1 MKGLPHRILTA
12 FLFSLVILTAVT
24 IWLRNSDYYLLPLQ
38 ERAFYP
44 RYDQLKPSGIES
56 HGYGIIGTA
65 MVFIGVITYSTR
77 KRVKRFSQI
86 GKIRGFLEFH
96 IFMCLLGP
104 VLILYHTTLKFGGV
118 AGAGFWCMSAV
129 VASGVIG
136 RYLYR
141 HIPKNIEGKELSAKE
156 LDEERNRLLQTLKEK
171 YGLGDT
177 VVESLDKLHAPKAD
191 ASDAG
196 LLKLFSRMLVTDL
209 AHTQRMHSLH
219 TLLEKHHV
227 DRSSIREIARIAN
240 ERIVL
245 QQRILL
251 LEKIRGVFHY
261 WHVIHLPFSLIVLA
275 ILIVHVG
282 VAVAFGYTWIF

>member
-1 MKGLPHRILTA
+1 MKGLSHKIVTA
-12 FLFSLVILTAVT
+12 FLFFLVILTAVT
-24 IWLRNSDYYLLPLQ
+24 IWLKNEDYYLLPLQ

-65 MVFIGVITYSTR
+65 MVFIGVTVYSTR
-77 KRVKRFSQI
+77 KRVKRLSQI

-104 VLILYHTTLKFGGV
+104 VLIFYHTTLKFGGV

-129 VASGVIG
+129 VASGIIG

-141 HIPKNIEGKELSAKE
+141 HIPKNIEGKELTSKE
-156 LDEERNRLLQTLKEK
+156 LTEESNRLLQALKEK
-171 YGLGDT
+171 YNLSDDI
-177 VVESLDKLHAPKAD
+177 VKSLDALHVPNPEMTD
-191 ASDAG
+191 SG
-196 LLKLFSRMLVTDL
+196 LLKLFSQMLMSDL
-209 AHTQRMHSLH
+209 GYRQRMHSLRAI
-219 TLLEKHHV
+219 LERHHV
-227 DRSSIREIARIAN
+227 GKSSIKAIARIAN

>member
-1 MKGLPHRILTA
+1 VKGLPHRILTA
-12 FLFSLVILTAVT
+12 FLFFLVILTAVT
-24 IWLRNSDYYLLPLQ
+24 IWLRNEDYYLLPLQ
-38 ERAFYP
+38 ERAFSP
-44 RYDQLKPSGIES
+44 RYDELRPSGIES

-65 MVFIGVITYSTR
+65 MVFIGVIIYSTR

-104 VLILYHTTLKFGGV
+104 ILILYHTTLKFGGV
-118 AGAGFWCMSAV
+118 AGAGFWSMSAV
-129 VASGVIG
+129 VASGIVG

-141 HIPKNIEGKELSAKE
+141 HIPKNIEGQEVSAKE
-156 LDEERNRLLQTLKEK
+156 LDEERNRLLQSLKEK
-171 YGLGDT
+171 YGLSDA
-177 VVESLDKLHAPKAD
+177 VVESLDTLHASKSD
-191 ASDAG
+191 ASNAG

-209 AHTQRMHSLH
+209 AHTQRMHSLRL
-219 TLLEKHHV
+219 LLEKHKV
-227 DRSSIREIARIAN
+227 DKSSIKEIAHIAN

-251 LEKIRGVFHY
+251 LEKIRQVFHY
-261 WHVIHLPFSLIVLA
+261 WHVIHLPFSIIVLV
-275 ILIVHVG
+275 ILIIHVG

>member
-1 MKGLPHRILTA
+1 MKGLSHKIFTA
-12 FLFSLVILTAVT
+12 FLFSLVILTTLT
-24 IWLRNSDYYLLPLQ
+24 IWIRNQDYYLLPLQ

-77 KRVKRFSQI
+77 KRVKRFLQV
-86 GKIRGFLEFH
+86 GKIRDFLEFH

-129 VASGVIG
+129 VASGVVG

-141 HIPKNIEGKELSAKE
+141 HIPKNIEGKELTSKE
-156 LDEERNRLLQTLKEK
+156 LDDERSRLLQALKEK
-171 YGLGDT
+171 YQLSDT
-177 VVESLDKLHAPKAD
+177 VVESLDALHAPKPD
-191 ASDAG
+191 TMNAG
-196 LLKLFSRMLVTDL
+196 LLRLFSRMLVTDL
-209 AHTQRMHSLH
+209 AHTQRMHSLRL
-219 TLLEKHHV
+219 LLEKNNV
-227 DRSSIREIARIAN
+227 DKSSIREIAHIADK
-240 ERIVL
+240 RIVL

-282 VAVAFGYTWIF
+282 VAVAFGYTWIW